1 MFLDPGRQRVLFLW
15 GTPLPPCVLSDLH
28 GSPPHP
34 AFVSSVSSPVPFTMK
49 LNMQKQFAFFP
60 GKLRV
65 VFLKGPLGFLLQEPS
80 DEAKRVSSTPQD
92 KSAAMRED
100 LVRQNALAVIRQRGG
115 DPSDKMEV
123 LGDYVLQFGKY
134 KGKSF
139 RWLLQNDVGSTV
151 YLIKNVQSEEAAGLC
166 MADSHSKDSLQSF
179 VSYAL
184 SFQEIQALLTYEAG
198 RGDGVTASSED
209 DQLVGFGARA
219 KSRWKEIW
227 DSRGDGYADFVT
239 GRRCVPG
246 TRMSRLQQN
255 LLKRQQPTT
264 SSTPAEHPMKPQLSP
279 WPELLD
285 MVAELPSPNFFQLH
299 PFFIWKPESHIMV
312 RLRNN
317 DILPCLHSC
326 PRPQVVSAGV
336 GRPPVIVS
344 VRGQYLIFSS
354 RLCCKAC
361 RRNWSADHPP
371 WVEKLPVRF
380 TNLLP
385 AFLTYKKAA
394 CKSVMDELRR
404 SGKSPTD
411 MANQVNE
418 LMHLKYERAHLA
430 YLHAVQNVREAEAGA
445 YGQRT
450 IGQYVRMEDRPR
462 AFGPYEDQEGRG
474 GVSVSGFYLTDCLLD
489 EFKRQQ
495 PSLTKLLQ
503 GTLGQVFRSDHTRK
517 MARKQGMA
525 QRYSHAGVGKAGYHW
540 MDSDPELSE
549 GIMYRDGGTLQ
560 LNHVAGEGA
569 KVPVWIPVRGTSQQE
584 GYHFQQAQW
593 VTGPQVSP
601 ELFQAQ
607 AMTGVVRWNFQR
619 PVDMKKPGAVLPA
632 VFDPASMWELNS
644 ASMAVTGQD
653 KCPAFTSLTETLE
666 KDDAPGATPSSS
678 WATATAVPSLPPV
691 PPVSFHLSAAGR
703 VKEIPAEDDQDPE
716 SNVSGALPL
725 PLKSSPRSARTG
737 PMKTGGGVFVLDHT
751 RWTLPMKDA
760 IDSLLQYH
768 HGDKDILRLVDR
780 DYADMVHR
788 SAADPNSLL
797 RPTTR
802 FHISRYV
809 KHLAKLL
816 NTSSSLNT
824 SPEKLLETQ
833 QLWYSLTE
841 GSKTT
846 SVPVVTMETAVVT
859 PPTAAL
865 PTPLTQDSIEK
876 IVQGILEMEQQ
887 QQRPEQK
894 MRQTKPCLA
903 CGQPK
908 SPYGTGGSSIHF
920 FYQQGPVRYF
930 YCSRKVHQ
938 TYAAEGLS
946 DPRMPFEQFA
956 ASEFFQR
963 ELEAT
968 KKRVEDKAQRQ
979 FGCV

>member
-1 MFLDPGRQRVLFLW
+1 MSAQHAEAIRLFPWETSGR
-15 GTPLPPCVLSDLH
+15 
-28 GSPPHP
+28 
-34 AFVSSVSSPVPFTMK
+34 VP
-49 LNMQKQFAFFP
+49 QGASW
-60 GKLRV
+60 
-65 VFLKGPLGFLLQEPS
+65 FLLQEPS

-115 DPSDKMEV
+115 IP
-123 LGDYVLQFGKY
+123 QI
-134 KGKSF
+134 
-139 RWLLQNDVGSTV
+139 RWRCWETMS
-151 YLIKNVQSEEAAGLC
+151 SC
-166 MADSHSKDSLQSF
+166 W
-179 VSYAL
+179 
-184 SFQEIQALLTYEAG
+184 AG

-227 DSRGDGYADFVT
+227 DSRGDGYADFVI

-264 SSTPAEHPMKPQLSP
+264 SSTPAEHPMKAPAEPLAMEEDVEMEREMLSIHNSDLQVQSYAMLVAAAALPRVPPGAKTDFCFSSHQLRAQPSP
-279 WPELLD
+279 LEKVRGPPWSQPGTRECSYCHKRGHVIADCLSLKRRQQAPAAAQQRNVCLVNKPELLD

-336 GRPPVIVS
+336 GRPRVIVS

-361 RRNWSADHPP
+361 RRNWSADNPP

-462 AFGPYEDQEGRG
+462 AFGPYVDQEGWG

-517 MARKQGMA
+517 MARK
-525 QRYSHAGVGKAGYHW
+525 V
-540 MDSDPELSE
+540 
-549 GIMYRDGGTLQ
+549 TL
-560 LNHVAGEGA
+560 A
-569 KVPVWIPVRGTSQQE
+569 
-584 GYHFQQAQW
+584 
-593 VTGPQVSP
+593 
-601 ELFQAQ
+601 
-607 AMTGVVRWNFQR
+607 
-619 PVDMKKPGAVLPA
+619 
-632 VFDPASMWELNS
+632 
-644 ASMAVTGQD
+644 
-653 KCPAFTSLTETLE
+653 
-666 KDDAPGATPSSS
+666 
-678 WATATAVPSLPPV
+678 
-691 PPVSFHLSAAGR
+691 
-703 VKEIPAEDDQDPE
+703 
-716 SNVSGALPL
+716 SGAM
-725 PLKSSPRSARTG
+725 SSFAVMNENWLIVSWVMVQAETERSLH
-737 PMKTGGGVFVLDHT
+737 PM
-751 RWTLPMKDA
+751 
-760 IDSLLQYH
+760 
-768 HGDKDILRLVDR
+768 
-780 DYADMVHR
+780 
-788 SAADPNSLL
+788 
-797 RPTTR
+797 
-802 FHISRYV
+802 
-809 KHLAKLL
+809 
-816 NTSSSLNT
+816 
-824 SPEKLLETQ
+824 
-833 QLWYSLTE
+833 
-841 GSKTT
+841 
-846 SVPVVTMETAVVT
+846 
-859 PPTAAL
+859 
-865 PTPLTQDSIEK
+865 
-876 IVQGILEMEQQ
+876 
-887 QQRPEQK
+887 
-894 MRQTKPCLA
+894 
-903 CGQPK
+903 
-908 SPYGTGGSSIHF
+908 
-920 FYQQGPVRYF
+920 
-930 YCSRKVHQ
+930 
-938 TYAAEGLS
+938 
-946 DPRMPFEQFA
+946 
-956 ASEFFQR
+956 
-963 ELEAT
+963 
-968 KKRVEDKAQRQ
+968 
-979 FGCV
+979 

>member
-1 MFLDPGRQRVLFLW
+1 
-15 GTPLPPCVLSDLH
+15 
-28 GSPPHP
+28 
-34 AFVSSVSSPVPFTMK
+34 
-49 LNMQKQFAFFP
+49 
-60 GKLRV
+60 
-65 VFLKGPLGFLLQEPS
+65 
-80 DEAKRVSSTPQD
+80 
-92 KSAAMRED
+92 
-100 LVRQNALAVIRQRGG
+100 
-115 DPSDKMEV
+115 
-123 LGDYVLQFGKY
+123 
-134 KGKSF
+134 
-139 RWLLQNDVGSTV
+139 
-151 YLIKNVQSEEAAGLC
+151 
-166 MADSHSKDSLQSF
+166 
-179 VSYAL
+179 
-184 SFQEIQALLTYEAG
+184 
-198 RGDGVTASSED
+198 
-209 DQLVGFGARA
+209 
-219 KSRWKEIW
+219 
-227 DSRGDGYADFVT
+227 
-239 GRRCVPG
+239 
-246 TRMSRLQQN
+246 
-255 LLKRQQPTT
+255 
-264 SSTPAEHPMKPQLSP
+264 
-279 WPELLD
+279 
-285 MVAELPSPNFFQLH
+285 
-299 PFFIWKPESHIMV
+299 
-312 RLRNN
+312 
-317 DILPCLHSC
+317 
-326 PRPQVVSAGV
+326 
-336 GRPPVIVS
+336 
-344 VRGQYLIFSS
+344 
-354 RLCCKAC
+354 
-361 RRNWSADHPP
+361 
-371 WVEKLPVRF
+371 
-380 TNLLP
+380 
-385 AFLTYKKAA
+385 
-394 CKSVMDELRR
+394 MDELRR

-462 AFGPYEDQEGRG
+462 AFGPYEDQEGWG

-495 PSLTKLLQ
+495 PSLTKLLRARW
-503 GTLGQVFRSDHTRK
+503 GRFSGRTTRGRWRGRLRQK
-517 MARKQGMA
+517 GPCIDDVARNGPEVQPRWG
-525 QRYSHAGVGKAGYHW
+525 GKAGYHW

-549 GIMYRDGGTLQ
+549 GIMDRDGGTLQ

-593 VTGPQVSP
+593 VTGTQVSP
-601 ELFQAQ
+601 ELFRAQ

-666 KDDAPGATPSSS
+666 KGLGWSPENRAAVRSLWTGTNTKCRRGIGLRLSCPLPLQTMLLGNTFLQLGNSDCCAVASPCATY
-678 WATATAVPSLPPV
+678 
-691 PPVSFHLSAAGR
+691 
-703 VKEIPAEDDQDPE
+703 
-716 SNVSGALPL
+716 VSGALPL

-768 HGDKDILRLVDR
+768 HGDKDILRLVDP
-780 DYADMVHR
+780 DYADM
-788 SAADPNSLL
+788 
-797 RPTTR
+797 
-802 FHISRYV
+802 
-809 KHLAKLL
+809 HLAKLL

-859 PPTAAL
+859 P

-979 FGCV
+979 IGCV

>member
-1 MFLDPGRQRVLFLW
+1 
-15 GTPLPPCVLSDLH
+15 
-28 GSPPHP
+28 
-34 AFVSSVSSPVPFTMK
+34 
-49 LNMQKQFAFFP
+49 MQKQFTFFP
-60 GKLRV
+60 GKLWV

-100 LVRQNALAVIRQRGG
+100 L
-115 DPSDKMEV
+115 
-123 LGDYVLQFGKY
+123 
-134 KGKSF
+134 
-139 RWLLQNDVGSTV
+139 NDVGSTV

-219 KSRWKEIW
+219 KSTWKEIW
-227 DSRGDGYADFVT
+227 DSRGDGYADFVI

-264 SSTPAEHPMKPQLSP
+264 SSTPAEHPMKAPAEPLAMEEDVEMEREMLSIHNSDLQVQSYAMP
-279 WPELLD
+279 
-285 MVAELPSPNFFQLH
+285 VAAAALPR
-299 PFFIWKPESHIMV
+299 V
-312 RLRNN
+312 
-317 DILPCLHSC
+317 
-326 PRPQVVSAGV
+326 
-336 GRPPVIVS
+336 PP
-344 VRGQYLIFSS
+344 GA
-354 RLCCKAC
+354 KTGTGPD
-361 RRNWSADHPP
+361 NPP

-462 AFGPYEDQEGRG
+462 AFGSYEDQEGWG

-489 EFKRQQ
+489 EFKHQQ

-503 GTLGQVFRSDHTRK
+503 GTLGQVFMWDHTRK

-525 QRYSHAGVGKAGYHW
+525 QRYSHAGVEKAGYHW

-593 VTGPQVSP
+593 VTGTQVSP

-653 KCPAFTSLTETLE
+653 KCPAFRLSDRDAGERFGLE
-666 KDDAPGATPSSS
+666 SREPGCRPLPLDWDKHKMQKRDPPSALVPPPAPDDAPGATPSSS
-678 WATATAVPSLPPV
+678 GATATAVPSLPPA

-716 SNVSGALPL
+716 RSVGGSTIIGFFRAPYVSGALPL

-780 DYADMVHR
+780 DYADTVHR

-876 IVQGILEMEQQ
+876 IVQRILEMEQQ

-956 ASEFFQR
+956 TSEFFQR

-979 FGCV
+979 IGCV

>member
-1 MFLDPGRQRVLFLW
+1 MTVPAAVPASPGVKRKRPV
-15 GTPLPPCVLSDLH
+15 PLPPQLAFLVTETEGLTKVEEPHSTSGPDSCTAQTSD
-28 GSPPHP
+28 GRVPPLTD
-34 AFVSSVSSPVPFTMK
+34 STQDQKSGM
-49 LNMQKQFAFFP
+49 LN
-60 GKLRV
+60 
-65 VFLKGPLGFLLQEPS
+65 
-80 DEAKRVSSTPQD
+80 
-92 KSAAMRED
+92 
-100 LVRQNALAVIRQRGG
+100 
-115 DPSDKMEV
+115 
-123 LGDYVLQFGKY
+123 
-134 KGKSF
+134 
-139 RWLLQNDVGSTV
+139 
-151 YLIKNVQSEEAAGLC
+151 
-166 MADSHSKDSLQSF
+166 H
-179 VSYAL
+179 
-184 SFQEIQALLTYEAG
+184 
-198 RGDGVTASSED
+198 
-209 DQLVGFGARA
+209 
-219 KSRWKEIW
+219 
-227 DSRGDGYADFVT
+227 
-239 GRRCVPG
+239 
-246 TRMSRLQQN
+246 
-255 LLKRQQPTT
+255 
-264 SSTPAEHPMKPQLSP
+264 
-279 WPELLD
+279 PELLD

-312 RLRNN
+312 R
-317 DILPCLHSC
+317 P
-326 PRPQVVSAGV
+326 VAGT
-336 GRPPVIVS
+336 GPD
-344 VRGQYLIFSS
+344 
-354 RLCCKAC
+354 
-361 RRNWSADHPP
+361 NPP

-462 AFGPYEDQEGRG
+462 AFGSYEDQEGWG
-474 GVSVSGFYLTDCLLD
+474 GVSVSGFYLTGCLLD

-503 GTLGQVFRSDHTRK
+503 GTLGQVFRWDHTRK
-517 MARKQGMA
+517 MARKVTLASGAMSSFAVMNENWLIVSWVMVQAETERSLHPMYQGMA
-525 QRYSHAGVGKAGYHW
+525 QRYSHAGEDLKRLRDAYEFCGIRPANPTKRHVREHCRTKIPQPSELLERVERVVQHFHLATDPNHVPLFKPSILKTWRVQRVHILRGCL
-540 MDSDPELSE
+540 SDPELSE

-601 ELFQAQ
+601 ELFRAQ

-666 KDDAPGATPSSS
+666 KGLGWSPENRA
-678 WATATAVPSLPPV
+678 AVRSLWTGTNTKCSRGIGLRLLCPLPLQTMLLAQHLPPAGQQRLLCRRF
-691 PPVSFHLSAAGR
+691 PLRHLSASISLLLDVRLWSFA
-703 VKEIPAEDDQDPE
+703 PAAEVLAEERPHWTHEDWWW
-716 SNVSGALPL
+716 SVCL
-725 PLKSSPRSARTG
+725 G
-737 PMKTGGGVFVLDHT
+737 PH

-768 HGDKDILRLVDR
+768 HGDKDILRLVDP

-887 QQRPEQK
+887 QRPEQK

-946 DPRMPFEQFA
+946 DPRMPFEQLPRQSFSRGSWRPPKSVWRTKLRDRSAVFSFMMASQMIFFHYRHPFSTQKTPRFPSCLREHVLPLPPCLNPRFSVSTFPFA
-956 ASEFFQR
+956 ILWVSER
-963 ELEAT
+963 
-968 KKRVEDKAQRQ
+968 
-979 FGCV
+979 

>member
-1 MFLDPGRQRVLFLW
+1 
-15 GTPLPPCVLSDLH
+15 
-28 GSPPHP
+28 
-34 AFVSSVSSPVPFTMK
+34 
-49 LNMQKQFAFFP
+49 
-60 GKLRV
+60 
-65 VFLKGPLGFLLQEPS
+65 
-80 DEAKRVSSTPQD
+80 
-92 KSAAMRED
+92 
-100 LVRQNALAVIRQRGG
+100 
-115 DPSDKMEV
+115 
-123 LGDYVLQFGKY
+123 
-134 KGKSF
+134 
-139 RWLLQNDVGSTV
+139 
-151 YLIKNVQSEEAAGLC
+151 
-166 MADSHSKDSLQSF
+166 
-179 VSYAL
+179 
-184 SFQEIQALLTYEAG
+184 
-198 RGDGVTASSED
+198 
-209 DQLVGFGARA
+209 
-219 KSRWKEIW
+219 
-227 DSRGDGYADFVT
+227 
-239 GRRCVPG
+239 
-246 TRMSRLQQN
+246 
-255 LLKRQQPTT
+255 
-264 SSTPAEHPMKPQLSP
+264 
-279 WPELLD
+279 
-285 MVAELPSPNFFQLH
+285 
-299 PFFIWKPESHIMV
+299 
-312 RLRNN
+312 
-317 DILPCLHSC
+317 
-326 PRPQVVSAGV
+326 
-336 GRPPVIVS
+336 
-344 VRGQYLIFSS
+344 
-354 RLCCKAC
+354 
-361 RRNWSADHPP
+361 
-371 WVEKLPVRF
+371 
-380 TNLLP
+380 
-385 AFLTYKKAA
+385 
-394 CKSVMDELRR
+394 MDELRR

-462 AFGPYEDQEGRG
+462 AFGPYEDQEGWG

-517 MARKQGMA
+517 MARKVTLASGAMSSLA
-525 QRYSHAGVGKAGYHW
+525 VMNENWLIVSWEDLKRLRDAYEFCGIRPATPPNGTSESTAELKFHNPASGW
-540 MDSDPELSE
+540 RDDPQLSE
-549 GIMYRDGGTLQ
+549 GIMDRDGGTLQ

-593 VTGPQVSP
+593 VTGTQVSP

-632 VFDPASMWELNS
+632 VFDPASIDTGERFGLESREPGCPPLPLDWDKHKMQKRDRPS
-644 ASMAVTGQD
+644 ALVPP
-653 KCPAFTSLTETLE
+653 PAP
-666 KDDAPGATPSSS
+666 DDAPGATPSSS
-678 WATATAVPSLPPV
+678 GATATAVPSLPPA

-716 SNVSGALPL
+716 RSVGGSTIIGFFRAAYVSGALPL

-768 HGDKDILRLVDR
+768 HGDKDILRLVDP
-780 DYADMVHR
+780 DYADTVHR

-938 TYAAEGLS
+938 TDAAEGLS

-979 FGCV
+979 IGCV

>member
-1 MFLDPGRQRVLFLW
+1 
-15 GTPLPPCVLSDLH
+15 
-28 GSPPHP
+28 
-34 AFVSSVSSPVPFTMK
+34 
-49 LNMQKQFAFFP
+49 MQKQFAFFP

-65 VFLKGPLGFLLQEPS
+65 VFRKGPLGFLLQEPS

-100 LVRQNALAVIRQRGG
+100 LVRQNALAIIQQRGG
-115 DPSDKMEV
+115 IP
-123 LGDYVLQFGKY
+123 QI
-134 KGKSF
+134 
-139 RWLLQNDVGSTV
+139 RWRCRETMSCSL
-151 YLIKNVQSEEAAGLC
+151 NVQSEEAAGLC

-227 DSRGDGYADFVT
+227 DSRGDGYADFVI

-264 SSTPAEHPMKPQLSP
+264 SSTPAEHPMKAPAEPLAMEEDVEMEREMLSIHNCSQHQKLWMRTELQQLGLWPGSRPVYNPGNAISP
-279 WPELLD
+279 WRLPPQPELLD

-299 PFFIWKPESHIMV
+299 PFFIWKPESHITV

-344 VRGQYLIFSS
+344 VRGQYFIFSS

-361 RRNWSADHPP
+361 RRNWSADNPP

-462 AFGPYEDQEGRG
+462 AFGPYEDQEGWG

-517 MARKQGMA
+517 MARK
-525 QRYSHAGVGKAGYHW
+525 V
-540 MDSDPELSE
+540 
-549 GIMYRDGGTLQ
+549 TL
-560 LNHVAGEGA
+560 A
-569 KVPVWIPVRGTSQQE
+569 
-584 GYHFQQAQW
+584 
-593 VTGPQVSP
+593 
-601 ELFQAQ
+601 
-607 AMTGVVRWNFQR
+607 
-619 PVDMKKPGAVLPA
+619 
-632 VFDPASMWELNS
+632 
-644 ASMAVTGQD
+644 
-653 KCPAFTSLTETLE
+653 
-666 KDDAPGATPSSS
+666 
-678 WATATAVPSLPPV
+678 
-691 PPVSFHLSAAGR
+691 
-703 VKEIPAEDDQDPE
+703 
-716 SNVSGALPL
+716 SGAM
-725 PLKSSPRSARTG
+725 SSFAVMNENWLIVSWVMVQAETERSLH
-737 PMKTGGGVFVLDHT
+737 PM
-751 RWTLPMKDA
+751 
-760 IDSLLQYH
+760 
-768 HGDKDILRLVDR
+768 
-780 DYADMVHR
+780 
-788 SAADPNSLL
+788 
-797 RPTTR
+797 
-802 FHISRYV
+802 
-809 KHLAKLL
+809 
-816 NTSSSLNT
+816 
-824 SPEKLLETQ
+824 
-833 QLWYSLTE
+833 
-841 GSKTT
+841 
-846 SVPVVTMETAVVT
+846 
-859 PPTAAL
+859 
-865 PTPLTQDSIEK
+865 
-876 IVQGILEMEQQ
+876 
-887 QQRPEQK
+887 
-894 MRQTKPCLA
+894 
-903 CGQPK
+903 
-908 SPYGTGGSSIHF
+908 
-920 FYQQGPVRYF
+920 
-930 YCSRKVHQ
+930 
-938 TYAAEGLS
+938 
-946 DPRMPFEQFA
+946 
-956 ASEFFQR
+956 
-963 ELEAT
+963 
-968 KKRVEDKAQRQ
+968 
-979 FGCV
+979 

>member
-1 MFLDPGRQRVLFLW
+1 
-15 GTPLPPCVLSDLH
+15 
-28 GSPPHP
+28 
-34 AFVSSVSSPVPFTMK
+34 
-49 LNMQKQFAFFP
+49 
-60 GKLRV
+60 
-65 VFLKGPLGFLLQEPS
+65 
-80 DEAKRVSSTPQD
+80 
-92 KSAAMRED
+92 
-100 LVRQNALAVIRQRGG
+100 
-115 DPSDKMEV
+115 
-123 LGDYVLQFGKY
+123 
-134 KGKSF
+134 
-139 RWLLQNDVGSTV
+139 
-151 YLIKNVQSEEAAGLC
+151 
-166 MADSHSKDSLQSF
+166 
-179 VSYAL
+179 
-184 SFQEIQALLTYEAG
+184 
-198 RGDGVTASSED
+198 
-209 DQLVGFGARA
+209 
-219 KSRWKEIW
+219 
-227 DSRGDGYADFVT
+227 
-239 GRRCVPG
+239 
-246 TRMSRLQQN
+246 
-255 LLKRQQPTT
+255 
-264 SSTPAEHPMKPQLSP
+264 
-279 WPELLD
+279 
-285 MVAELPSPNFFQLH
+285 
-299 PFFIWKPESHIMV
+299 
-312 RLRNN
+312 
-317 DILPCLHSC
+317 
-326 PRPQVVSAGV
+326 
-336 GRPPVIVS
+336 
-344 VRGQYLIFSS
+344 
-354 RLCCKAC
+354 
-361 RRNWSADHPP
+361 
-371 WVEKLPVRF
+371 
-380 TNLLP
+380 
-385 AFLTYKKAA
+385 
-394 CKSVMDELRR
+394 
-404 SGKSPTD
+404 
-411 MANQVNE
+411 
-418 LMHLKYERAHLA
+418 
-430 YLHAVQNVREAEAGA
+430 
-445 YGQRT
+445 
-450 IGQYVRMEDRPR
+450 
-462 AFGPYEDQEGRG
+462 
-474 GVSVSGFYLTDCLLD
+474 
-489 EFKRQQ
+489 
-495 PSLTKLLQ
+495 
-503 GTLGQVFRSDHTRK
+503 
-517 MARKQGMA
+517 MA

-549 GIMYRDGGTLQ
+549 GIMDRDGGTLQ

-593 VTGPQVSP
+593 VTGTQVSP

-653 KCPAFTSLTETLE
+653 KCPAFRLSDRDTGERFGLE
-666 KDDAPGATPSSS
+666 SREPGCRPLPLDWDKHKMQKRDPPSALVPPPAPDDAPGATPSSS
-678 WATATAVPSLPPV
+678 WATATAVPSLPPA

-716 SNVSGALPL
+716 
-725 PLKSSPRSARTG
+725 RSVGGRLWSFAPAAEVLAEERPHWTHEDWWWSVCLG
-737 PMKTGGGVFVLDHT
+737 PT

-920 FYQQGPVRYF
+920 FYQQQV
-930 YCSRKVHQ
+930 
-938 TYAAEGLS
+938 LS
-946 DPRMPFEQFA
+946 LLLLLKE
-956 ASEFFQR
+956 EFFQR

-979 FGCV
+979 IGCV